1 MAMTRSS
8 SRLELFRT
16 LLWFVVPWPCFAF
29 ALLALGCA
37 ASSPVGAEAVRF
49 TNSARRP
56 DLPAVSVL
64 APPDA
69 KLVPVVR
76 QLRNELEEEFDVLVT
91 AVDAQT
97 DSVEAVGRVLEREKP
112 QVVVLLNNSTAKI
125 YRKWAKTKAKPP
137 VSIILMASFAEELQY
152 TIPNSVGIA
161 YEVAAV
167 TSFVG
172 LRGLG
177 KPVNRVG
184 VVHRKALGRYVRAQ
198 EKLAQVERISFVTE
212 ELDEGFEVRD
222 LKAALVRLKRAG
234 VDVLWLPNDNG
245 LLTRQLVAKAWLPYL
260 DRLELPVIVGVPSL
274 VRADYA
280 FGVYGAIP
288 DPEALAIQA
297 ADLIFELSE
306 SDWSVEG
313 QVVRQPLSAKTY
325 VSAPLGHKFGVLAA
339 RLQTVDVVVGRLP
352 EEH

>member
-1 MAMTRSS
+1 MTRIS
-8 SRLELFRT
+8 SRPALSRMRVAWLT
-16 LLWFVVPWPCFAF
+16 VWPCVIG

-37 ASSPVGAEAVRF
+37 ASSPAGAEAVRF

-56 DLPAVSVL
+56 ALPAVSVL

-76 QLRNELEEEFDVLVT
+76 QLRNELEEEFDILVT

-97 DSVEAVGRVLEREKP
+97 DSVDSIARVLEREKP
-112 QVVVLLNNSTAKI
+112 QAVVLLNNSTANI
-125 YRKWAKTKAKPP
+125 YRKWAKTTAKPP
-137 VSIILMASFAEELQY
+137 VAIILMASFAEELQR

-161 YEVAAV
+161 YEVPAV

-177 KPVNRVG
+177 KPVSRVG
-184 VVHRKALGRYVRAQ
+184 VVHRKALGRYVKAQ
-198 EKLAQVERISFVTE
+198 EKLAQVESISFFTE
-212 ELDEGFEVRD
+212 ELDEGFEARD

-260 DRLELPVIVGVPSL
+260 ERLELPVIVGVPSL

-297 ADLIFELSE
+297 ADLVFDLSE

-313 QVVRQPLSAKTY
+313 QTVRQPLSAKTY
-325 VSAPLGHKFGVLAA
+325 VSAPLGRKFGVLAA
-339 RLQTVDVVVGRLP
+339 RLQTVDVVVGQLS